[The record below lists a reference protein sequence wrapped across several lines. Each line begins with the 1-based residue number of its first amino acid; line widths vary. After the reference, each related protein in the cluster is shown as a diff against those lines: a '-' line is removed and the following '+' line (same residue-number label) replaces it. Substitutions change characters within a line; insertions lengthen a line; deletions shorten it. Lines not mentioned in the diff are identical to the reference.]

1 MMNSGDR
8 IGFDAPVYVDFL
20 SNARWTDVTFVGRYR
35 ACFVLV
41 EQQFFMESTQQMRS
55 KVSEGIM
62 RFVQSPFTP
71 MDESESKRLLQLEE
85 TMMATLRDG
94 RSMFLR
100 ELLQTMACAW
110 QYELWNIFFRRLQAS
125 RTEAKSHW
133 GDTAAQFFYLAHTHC
148 REQHEVGWYARQV
161 GLSPD
166 ALSAALK
173 RFCGKTAGAI
183 LTELLTEEAKV
194 CLRNPSLSVQE
205 VAEMLHFA
213 DQSAFGKFFKRQ
225 CGVSPMQY
233 KKETEQPG

>member
-1 MMNSGDR
+1 
-8 IGFDAPVYVDFL
+8 
-20 SNARWTDVTFVGRYR
+20 
-35 ACFVLV
+35 
-41 EQQFFMESTQQMRS
+41 MENLQETMTAWLRS
-55 KVSEGIM
+55 SLTTEG
-62 RFVQSPFTP
+62 
-71 MDESESKRLLQLEE
+71 QLEE
-85 TMMATLRDG
+85 AMMATLRDG

-100 ELLQTMACAW
+100 ELLQTMTCAW
-110 QYELWNIFFRRLQAS
+110 QYELWNIFFRRLQTS
-125 RTEAKSHW
+125 RTELNPHW
-133 GDTAAQFFYLAHTHC
+133 GDAATQHTHC

-173 RFCGKTAGAI
+173 RFRGKTAGAI

>member
-41 EQQFFMESTQQMRS
+41 EEQFFMESTQQIRS
-55 KVSEGIM
+55 KISEGIM

-71 MDESESKRLLQLEE
+71 MDESESKRLQRLEE
-85 TMMATLRDG
+85 AMMATLHDG
-94 RSMFLR
+94 RSVFVR

-125 RTEAKSHW
+125 RTEAKPYW

-161 GLSPD
+161 GLSPTRHCPCRRWPRCCT
-166 ALSAALK
+166 LPTSRPSGSSSSGSAACRPCNTK
-173 RFCGKTAGAI
+173 RRQSSPDKVFLPVK
-183 LTELLTEEAKV
+183 AKKK
-194 CLRNPSLSVQE
+194 QT
-205 VAEMLHFA
+205 FA
-213 DQSAFGKFFKRQ
+213 CFSQKSITFAA
-225 CGVSPMQY
+225 
-233 KKETEQPG
+233 